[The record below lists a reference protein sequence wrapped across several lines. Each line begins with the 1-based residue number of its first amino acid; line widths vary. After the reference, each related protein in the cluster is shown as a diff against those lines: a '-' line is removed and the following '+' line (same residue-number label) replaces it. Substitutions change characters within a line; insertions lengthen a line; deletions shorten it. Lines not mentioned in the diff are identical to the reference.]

1 MEIDLF
7 SLLPQSSVQANVGKS
22 ENKGKNTPSAN
33 ADIPLKE
40 GNGLFNLVLSGL
52 KETNKLENNADK
64 LTQDLVSGKLENIHD
79 LMIASEKAEIA
90 LNFTMAIRNQALR
103 AYQEIMGMGR

>member
-1 MEIDLF
+1 MEVDLF
-7 SLLPQSSVQANVGKS
+7 SLLPEPSVQPKI
-22 ENKGKNTPSAN
+22 ETKK
-33 ADIPLKE
+33 DK
-40 GNGLFNLVLSGL
+40 NGLFDLVLSGL
-52 KETNKLENNADK
+52 KETNRLENNADK

-79 LMIASEKAEIA
+79 LMIATEKAEIA